1 MRGLYR
7 QEQSSTGRS
16 RAAQAQAEQSSS
28 STGRSR
34 AAIAQAGADAEHR
47 HRQEQSSN
55 SRCIHSISWFLRP
68 QPVMVASCFIRLVCP
83 RVLAW
88 SLGPSPEKQA
98 HGCLCC
104 DVSLA
109 WCQRSCPCGGSEPEA
124 HRNCHL
130 KACPLPL
137 SPSQGPCQ
145 AKNDLEPL
153 RQPLPAALLLLIQH
167 WAISSGTGCA

>member
-34 AAIAQAGADAEHR
+34 AAVAQAGAG
-47 HRQEQSSN
+47 QTPG
-55 SRCIHSISWFLRP
+55 CIHSISLLLLP
-68 QPVMVASCFIRLVCP
+68 QPVMVASCFIRLVCL

-88 SLGPSPEKQA
+88 SLRPSPGKQA

-109 WCQRSCPCGGSEPEA
+109 WCQCSCPCGGSEPEA
-124 HRNCHL
+124 HPNCHL

-137 SPSQGPCQ
+137 SASEGPCQ